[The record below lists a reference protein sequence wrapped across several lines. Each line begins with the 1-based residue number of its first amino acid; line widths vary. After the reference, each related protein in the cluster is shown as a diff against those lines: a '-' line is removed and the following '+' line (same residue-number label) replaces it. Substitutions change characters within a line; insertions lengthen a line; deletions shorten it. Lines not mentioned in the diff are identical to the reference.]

1 MTTENI
7 YLSIKKWK
15 TLIDSYKSGNDA
27 NEKEILGYLN
37 QGTHFSVSGNEVAL
51 WKTNLENADPKRVHA
66 YLGIDENK
74 LKFFLIDSKSDREA
88 DFNNIFIKEFT
99 RQSPEDQAQNTT
111 NLEILPPITSESAIN
126 RNFRWNMYATA
137 WLKAQKTEPFV
148 QVITIPFEDYE
159 RLGLGDSES
168 CTCFFGLTDEA
179 EKGDTDFAYHI
190 EIITVKDLTINEMS
204 RTAENYSTPRP
215 PFTVADPVDNY
226 QLLLKSGAF
235 L

>member
-1 MTTENI
+1 MTIENI
-7 YLSIKKWK
+7 YQSIKKWK
-15 TLIDSYKSGNDA
+15 SLIDSYKSGNNA
-27 NEKEILGYLN
+27 TESEILGYLN
-37 QGTHFSVSGNEVAL
+37 QGTHFSVSGNEVKL
-51 WKTNLENADPKRVHA
+51 WQSQLEGTEPKRIHA
-66 YLGIDENK
+66 YLGIDIDK
-74 LKFFLIDSKSDREA
+74 LKFFLIDSKSDQEA
-88 DFNNIFIKEFT
+88 DFNNILIKEFT
-99 RQSPEDQAQNTT
+99 RQSPEDQVQNTT

-148 QVITIPFEDYE
+148 QVISIPFEDYE
-159 RLGLGDSES
+159 RLGLEDSES

-179 EKGDTDFAYHI
+179 EKGDSDFAYHI

-204 RTAENYSTPRP
+204 KTAEDYSTPRP
-215 PFTVADPVDNY
+215 PFTAADPVDNY

>member
-7 YLSIKKWK
+7 YQSIKKWK

-37 QGTHFSVSGNEVAL
+37 QGTHFSVFGNEVTL
-51 WKTNLENADPKRVHA
+51 WKNKLENADPKRIHA
-66 YLGIDENK
+66 YLGIDGNQ
-74 LKFFLIDSKSDREA
+74 LKFFLIDSKSDQEGNFS
-88 DFNNIFIKEFT
+88 DIIIKEFT
-99 RQSPEDQAQNTT
+99 RQSPDDQVQNTT

-126 RNFRWNMYATA
+126 RNFRWNMYNTA

-148 QVITIPFEDYE
+148 QVISIPFVDYE
-159 RLGLGDSES
+159 RLGLEDSQC

-204 RTAENYSTPRP
+204 KTAENYSTPRP
-215 PFTVADPVDNY
+215 PFTIDTIDDY